1 MRTTKR
7 IIKAGFINFW
17 RNKAVAIASVFVMT
31 VTLFV
36 LGSLLLGASFLEG
49 TLNNIKDRVD
59 ISVTFKT
66 DTEEEVIVALQ
77 KSLEQLPEVK
87 TVTYSSPDQELEAFE
102 TRHADNALLIQS
114 LEEVGNPFGARLS
127 ILAQDPSQYESV
139 AKFLDNYNQGEGQNI
154 VDQVSFKK
162 DIIDKLLSV
171 IDTSRKVGLI
181 ISVLLIVMSI
191 LVTFNTISLT
201 IYTAR
206 DEISVMRLVGAS
218 NTYISGPFMIEGIIA
233 GSISTF
239 LAMILLYP
247 MSLWIRNTTLNVYG
261 GIDMVAYYLSDFGRV
276 FLILL
281 ASGVALG
288 ILSSML
294 ATRKY
299 LKV

>member
-1 MRTTKR
+1 MKTTKR
-7 IIKAGFINFW
+7 IIKAGFVNFW
-17 RNKAVAIASVFVMT
+17 RNKAVAVASVFVMT

-36 LGSLLLGASFLEG
+36 IGALMLSADFLEG
-49 TLNNIKDRVD
+49 TLDNIKNRVD
-59 ISVTFKT
+59 ISVTFQT
-66 DTEEEVIVALQ
+66 DSTEDSILALK
-77 KSLEQLPEVK
+77 KSIEQLPEVK
-87 TVTYSSPDQELEAFE
+87 SVTYSSAEDELEAFQ

-127 ILAQDPSQYESV
+127 ILAKDPSQYETV
-139 AKFLDNYNQGEGQNI
+139 AKFLDNYNQTDGQNI
-154 VDQVSFKK
+154 VDQISFKK

-171 IDTSRKVGLI
+171 ISASRKVGFI
-181 ISVLLIVMSI
+181 ISILLVIMAV

-218 NTYISGPFMIEGIIA
+218 NTYVSGPFVVEGILSGVIA
-233 GSISTF
+233 TF

-247 MSLWIRNTTLNVYG
+247 MSLWVRNTTLSVYG
-261 GIDMVAYYLSDFGRV
+261 GIDMVAYYISDFGRV
-276 FLILL
+276 FLSLL
-281 ASGVALG
+281 VSGVVLG
-288 ILSSML
+288 IISSFL

>member
-1 MRTTKR
+1 MKTIKR

-36 LGSLLLGASFLEG
+36 VGSLILGASFLEG
-49 TLNNIKDRVD
+49 TLGHIKDRVD

-66 DTEEEVIVALQ
+66 DVAEETILDLE
-77 KSLEQLPEVK
+77 KSLEQLAEVK
-87 TVTYSSPDQELEAFE
+87 TVEYTSPAQELESFR

-114 LEEVGNPFGARLS
+114 LDEVGNPFGARLS
-127 ILAQDPSQYESV
+127 ILAKDPSQYETV
-139 AKFLDNYNQGEGQNI
+139 AKFLDNYNQNQGQGI
-154 VDQVSFKK
+154 VDQISFKK

-171 IDTSRKVGLI
+171 IEASRKVGFI
-181 ISVLLIVMSI
+181 ISVLLVVMSI

-206 DEISVMRLVGAS
+206 EEISVMRLVGAS
-218 NTYISGPFMIEGIIA
+218 NTYISGPFMIEGIVA
-233 GSISTF
+233 GVISTF
-239 LAMILLYP
+239 LAIIALYP
-247 MSLWIRNTTLNVYG
+247 MSLWVRNTTINVYG
-261 GIDMVAYYLSDFGRV
+261 GIDMVAYYVSDFGRV
-276 FLILL
+276 FLSLL
-281 ASGVALG
+281 VSGIALG
-288 ILSSML
+288 LISSFW